1 MSAQK
6 KKQKRK
12 NEKKAPTSLAE
23 QAARQTTLA
32 EQAARQTTLAEQ
44 AKRRPSLFAT
54 MVPRTHEYDLV
65 LAESPEQRSSS
76 FIAKF
81 SPECMILLSLAW
93 MMLTPAHW
101 WKPDAEALWF
111 GITGDFVML
120 MVSCTLIDIASRLQS
135 APPWWIAPFAV
146 LGLLM
151 LTPDLVG
158 FMVHAFQLGW
168 LVVVPFLWSVIE
180 RLRELW
186 TLPTA
191 TTLEKIRRRTLTF
204 DRLYVALIIGMS
216 CLVFGLVAYMAF
228 DIESRTWLSYTLW
241 IVWSFYAIS
250 CYNIWRVHQEAFV
263 KRPRSLVPKWIDLG
277 ESTYL
282 NPL

>member
-1 MSAQK
+1 MEKPHHMSAQK

-12 NEKKAPTSLAE
+12 NEKMLQTSLAD
-23 QAARQTTLA
+23 QATRQTSLSD
-32 EQAARQTTLAEQ
+32 Q
-44 AKRRPSLFAT
+44 AKRQTSLFAEV
-54 MVPRTHEYDLV
+54 VPRTHEYDYL
-65 LAESPEQRSSS
+65 LTESPEQRSSS
-76 FIAKF
+76 FTAKF
-81 SPECMILLSLAW
+81 SPECMILLSLTW
-93 MMLTPAHW
+93 IILTPAHW
-101 WKPDAEALWF
+101 WRPDIEALWF
-111 GITGDFVML
+111 GISGDLVMI
-120 MVSCTLIDIASRLQS
+120 MASCTLIDIATRIQR

-158 FMVHAFQLGW
+158 YVAQGFQLGW

-216 CLVFGLVAYMAF
+216 SLVLGLVAYMAF
-228 DIESRTWLSYTLW
+228 EFDFFTGLNRAALW

-250 CYNIWRVHQEAFV
+250 CYNVWRVHQEAFV
-263 KRPRSLVPKWIDLG
+263 KRPRSLLPKWIDQG